1 MDPDGI
7 RNQNKPSGYLVFRG
21 LHEHTIDA
29 KGRMS
34 LPVRFREQ
42 LAPMATGGSEE
53 VNFILTTGIDKC
65 LVLYP
70 VQQWQE
76 LEEKLAGL
84 SQFDPAVVT
93 VRRIYL
99 AGATEVTLDKNGR
112 LLIPPMLREYAGL
125 CRDVVWAG
133 MGTTVELW
141 GKEQWNLQAETSRSD
156 RQAVSAAL
164 AGLGL

>member
-1 MDPDGI
+1 MDLDGI
-7 RNQNKPSGYLVFRG
+7 SNQNKPSGHYMFRG

-42 LAPMATGGSEE
+42 LAPMSSGEAEE
-53 VNFILTTGIDKC
+53 VNFILTTGIDRC

-70 VQQWQE
+70 VQQWQD

-93 VRRIYL
+93 IRRIYL

-133 MGTTVELW
+133 MGNTVELW
-141 GKEQWNLQAETSRSD
+141 GKEHWNLQAEASRSD

>member
-1 MDPDGI
+1 MF
-7 RNQNKPSGYLVFRG
+7 KG

-42 LAPMATGGSEE
+42 LVAMAEPETEE
-53 VNFILTTGIDKC
+53 VQFILTTGIDRC

-70 VQQWQE
+70 GKQWQAF
-76 LEEKLAGL
+76 EEKLAGL
-84 SQFDPAVVT
+84 SQFDPAVVAI
-93 VRRIYL
+93 RRIYL

-112 LLIPPMLREYAGL
+112 LLIPPMLREYAGFG
-125 CRDVVWAG
+125 RDVVWAG
-133 MGTTVELW
+133 QGNTVELW
-141 GKEQWNLQAETSRSD
+141 GKAQWKLQEESSRAD

>member
-1 MDPDGI
+1 M
-7 RNQNKPSGYLVFRG
+7 FRG

-42 LAPMATGGSEE
+42 LASMGDGTSED
-53 VNFILTTGIDKC
+53 VQFILTTGIERC

-70 VQQWQE
+70 VKQWQA

-84 SQFDPAVVT
+84 SQFDPAVVAI
-93 VRRIYL
+93 RRIYL

-133 MGTTVELW
+133 MGNTVELW
-141 GKEQWNLQAETSRSD
+141 GKEQWNLQAEASRSD
-156 RQAVSAAL
+156 RQAISASL